1 MERFTLKISG
11 NKKISVED
19 LFPNEEKGFHPIPDD
34 ISGVLDGISINELV
48 NYYDL
53 LNFLRIK
60 LIDTHL
66 GLEWELSGF
75 GWKLLSPIG
84 DDNTT

>member
-11 NKKISVED
+11 NKKLSVED
-19 LFPNEEKGFHPIPDD
+19 LFPHEEKGFHPEPEQV
-34 ISGVLDGISINELV
+34 SEVLDGISINELV
-48 NYYDL
+48 NEYNL
-53 LNFLRIK
+53 LEQINVK

-75 GWKLLSPIG
+75 GWKLV
-84 DDNTT
+84 NVN